1 MWDLLACSSALLSV
15 AHSLTSAA
23 RSLRAVVLGGLLETL
38 LERPLVWPGPV
49 VSLSHAPAQQPPAQC
64 GGPGLPR
71 ALLCGGSWH
80 HVH

>member
-1 MWDLLACSSALLSV
+1 MWDFLACSSALLSV

-23 RSLRAVVLGGLLETL
+23 PSLRAVVLGGLLETL

-49 VSLSHAPAQQPPAQC
+49 VSLSHAHAQQPPTGC

-71 ALLCGGSWH
+71 ALLCSGSWH